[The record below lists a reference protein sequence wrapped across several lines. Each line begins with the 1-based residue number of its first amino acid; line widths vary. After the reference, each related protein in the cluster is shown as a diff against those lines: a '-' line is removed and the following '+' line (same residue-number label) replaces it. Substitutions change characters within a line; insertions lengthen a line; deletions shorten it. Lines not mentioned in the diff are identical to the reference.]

1 MRACAPPS
9 PGNTPTARRRACL
22 EDHGHGAQEPLYP
35 GRGGRTPA
43 AAGAAH
49 VPPAGLGGERALS
62 AAECGTATHLALRY
76 IDLAAAAEEGGAR
89 RELERLLAV
98 GRLTPEEAAAVDAA
112 AIARLARSQTGR
124 LITDAPRVL
133 REFPFSVL
141 CPAGKFIPGAP
152 EDEEVLLQ
160 GVVDC
165 CLLDEDGTTVIDY
178 KTDRVD
184 VAGAAQRARGYL
196 PQLEAYAWALSRV
209 TGKAVRRRIVYFLS
223 CGAAVEL

>member
-1 MRACAPPS
+1 M
-9 PGNTPTARRRACL
+9 
-22 EDHGHGAQEPLYP
+22 
-35 GRGGRTPA
+35 
-43 AAGAAH
+43 
-49 VPPAGLGGERALS
+49 
-62 AAECGTATHLALRY
+62 
-76 IDLAAAAEEGGAR
+76 
-89 RELERLLAV
+89 
-98 GRLTPEEAAAVDAA
+98 DAA

-124 LITDAPRVL
+124 LITNAPRVL

-141 CPAGKFIPGAP
+141 CQAGKFIPGAP

-165 CLLDEDGTTVIDY
+165 CLLDEDGVTVIDY

-184 VAGAAQRARGYL
+184 AAGAAQRARGYL